1 MALNFPPNPADKS
14 IYIDPSSG
22 LKYIFNGSVGAW
34 ETALQPPV
42 ITSTNEKPL
51 LKLEG
56 FLWWDHQERMMY
68 VFKGGNW
75 VPIMAPGGS
84 GGLGVPV
91 VCAPEPPENAKEGW
105 LWWHSVEGNLYV
117 YYEDEPDPVTGVLS
131 GTGQWVNVMATSGGT
146 GSVNANSINSEVPP
160 PYPNDGQLWFNTSNQ
175 TLYVWDAPAGV
186 WYPAAHGANISSNIE
201 AIDPLYIS
209 KADNFHTI
217 NIYRATSFQE
227 GVSRFADV
235 TNSAD
240 KTKNN
245 LYVSPAYLNT
255 EVAELESKIA
265 DLQAQIDILKSY
277 HP

>member
-1 MALNFPPNPADKS
+1 MAS
-14 IYIDPSSG
+14 
-22 LKYIFNGSVGAW
+22 
-34 ETALQPPV
+34 
-42 ITSTNEKPL
+42 
-51 LKLEG
+51 
-56 FLWWDHQERMMY
+56 
-68 VFKGGNW
+68 
-75 VPIMAPGGS
+75 
-84 GGLGVPV
+84 
-91 VCAPEPPENAKEGW
+91 
-105 LWWHSVEGNLYV
+105 
-117 YYEDEPDPVTGVLS
+117 
-131 GTGQWVNVMATSGGT
+131 SGGT
-146 GSVNANSINSEVPP
+146 GSVHANSINSEVLLRILMM
-160 PYPNDGQLWFNTSNQ
+160 DALVQLFEPDTGVRCTSQ
-175 TLYVWDAPAGV
+175 RLTQLPW
-186 WYPAAHGANISSNIE
+186 ANISSNISM
-201 AIDPLYIS
+201 DPLYIS